1 VTDTTTS
8 SATLADALT
17 TAREAACLTQED
29 LAERSG
35 VSVRAIRNLETGHT
49 SRPRKQSLV
58 LIAKALGLP
67 PGEVGRL
74 MRRPHTDSH
83 REPPGP
89 IPAELPA
96 APRHRLAGRAAQVD
110 SLRAHLSATEPHDLG
125 RPAVVVGPP
134 GAGKTSLV
142 LEAAHGVR
150 GRFPDGQIYVDLH
163 PDASA
168 APFTSDELV
177 RRVLRSLG
185 ATPVADHPEEAGAQL
200 RDALSRRRVLVVL
213 DNADS
218 EGQVRPLLV
227 DGARSAV
234 LVAARRE
241 LPALTGQLRQR
252 IDALSEWD
260 AFRVLE
266 DLLGT
271 ARTRAERAS
280 ALSVVR
286 SCARLPL
293 ALHIAGLWLSARPHR
308 SLRDLADRLEHEQD
322 RLRFLHI
329 GDLSLQASVAAC
341 FGTLPT
347 PVRAALQRLRTVR
360 GAFGIED
367 MVTRVTPSRGLAAD
381 LLDELLD
388 HQMIYV
394 DPATA
399 PGQARYRVHEAVR
412 QYVAYCPTGSCRT
425 RTAAGQV
432 WLPRQAGGG
441 RTAGGPRVLRRGPG

>member
-1 VTDTTTS
+1 MTDTTTS
-8 SATLADALT
+8 PATLAEAVI

-58 LIAKALGLP
+58 LIARALGLP

-74 MRRPHTDSH
+74 VRRPLADGH

-89 IPAELPA
+89 VPAELPA
-96 APRHRLAGRAAQVD
+96 APRHRLAGRAEHVD
-110 SLRAHLSATEPHDLG
+110 SLRAHLSAARPEDLG

-142 LEAAHGVR
+142 LEAAHAVR
-150 GRFPDGQIYVDLH
+150 GRFPDGQVHVDLH
-163 PDASA
+163 PASA
-168 APFTSDELV
+168 TAPFTPDELV

-185 ATPVADHPEEAGAQL
+185 TGSVADRPEEAGARL

-218 EGQVRPLLV
+218 EAQVRPLLV

-234 LVAARRE
+234 VVAARRE

-252 IDALSEWD
+252 IDALSEWE
-260 AFRVLE
+260 AFQVLE
-266 DLLGT
+266 DLLGA
-271 ARTRAERAS
+271 ARTRAERDC

-308 SLRDLADRLEHEQD
+308 SLRDLADRLEPEQD

-329 GDLSLQASVAAC
+329 GDLSLRASVAAC
-341 FGTLPT
+341 FSALPA

-360 GAFGIED
+360 GAFGVEELLI
-367 MVTRVTPSRGLAAD
+367 RVTPSRGLAAD

-388 HQMIYV
+388 RQMIHV
-394 DPATA
+394 DTA
-399 PGQARYRVHEAVR
+399 AGDGGARYRVHEAVR
-412 QYVAYCPTGSCRT
+412 QYVAYCPTGACRT
-425 RTAAGQV
+425 GTATGQV
-432 WLPRQAGGG
+432 WLPRQAGGPH
-441 RTAGGPRVLRRGPG
+441 TAGGARVLRRGLG

>member
-1 VTDTTTS
+1 MTDTTTS
-8 SATLADALT
+8 PATLAEAVI

-58 LIAKALGLP
+58 LIARALGLP

-74 MRRPHTDSH
+74 VRRPLAGGH

-89 IPAELPA
+89 VPAELPA
-96 APRHRLAGRAAQVD
+96 APRQRLAGRAAHVG
-110 SLRAHLSATEPHDLG
+110 SLRAHLSAARPDGLG

-150 GRFPDGQIYVDLH
+150 GRFPDGQVHVDLH
-163 PDASA
+163 PGSA
-168 APFTSDELV
+168 AAPLTPDELV

-185 ATPVADHPEEAGAQL
+185 TAPGVDRPEEAGARL

-213 DNADS
+213 DNVDS
-218 EGQVRPLLV
+218 EAQVRPLLV

-241 LPALTGQLRQR
+241 LPALTGQLRRR
-252 IDALSEWD
+252 IGALSEWES
-260 AFRVLE
+260 FQVLE
-266 DLLGT
+266 DLLGA
-271 ARTRAERAS
+271 ARTRAERDC

-308 SLRDLADRLEHEQD
+308 SLRDLADRLEPEQD

-341 FGTLPT
+341 FGVLPA
-347 PVRAALQRLRTVR
+347 PARAALQRLRTVR
-360 GAFGIED
+360 GAFGVEE
-367 MVTRVTPSRGLAAD
+367 MTTHVTPSRGLAAD

-388 HQMIYV
+388 RQMIHA
-394 DPATA
+394 DTATED
-399 PGQARYRVHEAVR
+399 GRARYRVHEAVR

-425 RTAAGQV
+425 GTATGQV
-432 WLPRQAGGG
+432 WLPRQAGGA
-441 RTAGGPRVLRRGPG
+441 RTAGGVRDQRRGPG

>member
-1 VTDTTTS
+1 VTDTS
-8 SATLADALT
+8 SLATLAEALV

-74 MRRPHTDSH
+74 MRRPHTDNH
-83 REPPGP
+83 REPAGP
-89 IPAELPA
+89 VPAELPA
-96 APRHRLAGRAAQVD
+96 APRHRLVGRQAHID
-110 SLRAHLSATEPHDLG
+110 SLRAHLSGRKQSDLG
-125 RPAVVVGPP
+125 TPAVVVGPP

-150 GRFPDGQIYVDLH
+150 SRFPDGQVFVDTH
-163 PDASA
+163 PGA
-168 APFTSDELV
+168 AAEPFTSDELV
-177 RRVLRSLG
+177 RRVLRSLR
-185 ATPVADHPEEAGAQL
+185 AAAVADHPEEAGARL

-213 DNADS
+213 DNVGS

-241 LPALTGQLRQR
+241 LPALTAQFRQR
-252 IDALSEWD
+252 IDALTEWD
-260 AFRVLE
+260 SLQVLE
-266 DLLGT
+266 DLLGA
-271 ARTRAERAS
+271 ARTRAERTS
-280 ALSVVR
+280 AMSILR

-308 SLRDLADRLEHEQD
+308 SLGDLADRLSYEQD

-329 GDLSLQASVAAC
+329 GDLSLQASVAAYYRS
-341 FGTLPT
+341 LPP
-347 PVRAALQRLRTVR
+347 PVRAALRRLKSVSGDFGLDTV
-360 GAFGIED
+360 
-367 MVTRVTPSRGLAAD
+367 VTHVTPSRGIAAD

-388 HQMIYV
+388 RQMV
-394 DPATA
+394 HTA
-399 PGQARYRVHEAVR
+399 GADADGQARYRIHEAVR
-412 QYVAYCPTGSCRT
+412 QYVAYCPADCWQTHGATGR
-425 RTAAGQV
+425 V
-432 WLPRQAGGG
+432 WLPQQANS
-441 RTAGGPRVLRRGPG
+441 PRAVRRGLG

>member
-1 VTDTTTS
+1 MTDTTTA
-8 SATLADALT
+8 ATLADALT
-17 TAREAACLTQED
+17 AAREAACLTQED

-67 PGEVGRL
+67 PGEVGLL
-74 MRRPHTDSH
+74 MRRPRAGSH

-89 IPAELPA
+89 VPAELPA
-96 APRHRLAGRAAQVD
+96 APRHRLAGRAAQAEP
-110 SLRAHLSATEPHDLG
+110 LRAHLSATEPHDLG
-125 RPAVVVGPP
+125 RPAVVLGPP
-134 GAGKTSLV
+134 GAGKTSVV
-142 LEAAHGVR
+142 LDAAHAVR
-150 GRFPDGQIYVDLH
+150 GRFPDGQIHVDLH

-168 APFTSDELV
+168 APLTSDELV

-185 ATPVADHPEEAGAQL
+185 TVPVADHPEEAGAQV

-241 LPALTGQLRQR
+241 LPALTGQLRLR

-260 AFRVLE
+260 AFQVLE
-266 DLLGT
+266 DLLG
-271 ARTRAERAS
+271 ADRTRAERAS

-308 SLRDLADRLEHEQD
+308 SVRDLADRLEREQD
-322 RLRFLHI
+322 RLRFLRI

-341 FGTLPT
+341 FGVLPA

-360 GAFGIED
+360 GAFGVDD
-367 MVTRVTPSRGLAAD
+367 MVTLVTPSRGLAAD

-388 HQMIYV
+388 RQMIHV
-394 DPATA
+394 DQAA
-399 PGQARYRVHEAVR
+399 GPGRARYRVHEAVR
-412 QYVAYCPTGSCRT
+412 QYVAYCPTGSCRP
-425 RTAAGQV
+425 RTAPGQV
-432 WLPRQAGGG
+432 WLPRQAGLP
-441 RTAGGPRVLRRGPG
+441 RTAGGPRVPRRGLG

>member
-1 VTDTTTS
+1 VTHTS
-8 SATLADALT
+8 SPATLAEALV

-74 MRRPHTDSH
+74 MRRPQTGSG
-83 REPPGP
+83 RETSGLV
-89 IPAELPA
+89 PAELPA
-96 APRHRLAGRAAQVD
+96 APRNRLAGRQAHID
-110 SLRAHLSATEPHDLG
+110 SLRAHLSATDRGDPG
-125 RPAVVVGPP
+125 TPAVVVGPP

-150 GRFPDGQIYVDLH
+150 DRFPDGQVFVDAH
-163 PDASA
+163 PGAASE
-168 APFTSDELV
+168 PFTSDELV

-185 ATPVADHPEEAGAQL
+185 AAQVADRPEEAGAQL

-213 DNADS
+213 DNVES

-241 LPALTGQLRQR
+241 LPALTAQFRRPVDVLT
-252 IDALSEWD
+252 EWD
-260 AFRVLE
+260 AFQVLE
-266 DLLGT
+266 DLLGS

-280 ALSVVR
+280 AVSILR

-293 ALHIAGLWLSARPHR
+293 ALHIAGLWLAARPHR
-308 SLRDLADRLEHEQD
+308 SLRDLADRLTYEQD

-329 GDLSLQASVAAC
+329 GDLSLQASVAAYYRS
-341 FGTLPT
+341 LPAA
-347 PVRAALQRLRTVR
+347 VRTALRRLRTVS
-360 GAFGIED
+360 GDFGVD
-367 MVTRVTPSRGLAAD
+367 DVVTHVTPSRGLAAD

-388 HQMIYV
+388 RQMV
-394 DPATA
+394 HVVHPAG
-399 PGQARYRVHEAVR
+399 PGTDEQARYRIHEAVR
-412 QYVAYCPTGSCRT
+412 QYVAYWPPDSWQTHGTPGRI
-425 RTAAGQV
+425 
-432 WLPRQAGGG
+432 WLPRQAGS
-441 RTAGGPRVLRRGPG
+441 PRVMRRGLA